1 MTTIA
6 RSFKFLI
13 LGTVTATL
21 ISVISISLLRLLAS
35 SASNFQCLSQ
45 NPISHPRLKVY
56 VAPLRRALNYGLLEH
71 YWSLSLP
78 DSRLPYG
85 SDPDHLTNAS
95 YFRRPSFS
103 YPENPVI
110 KQYSAEYWILG
121 DLETSGESRDVRS
134 VAQRV
139 ETWEDADVVFVPF
152 FATLSAELELGWGRK
167 GWFGKKGNE
176 NMDYVR
182 QMEVIRNVTETD
194 AWKRSGGKDH
204 VFVLTGSVFL
214 WSFFHSF
221 FFFLV
226 FILFKRFKFIVL
238 NQKF

>member
-1 MTTIA
+1 M
-6 RSFKFLI
+6 
-13 LGTVTATL
+13 
-21 ISVISISLLRLLAS
+21 
-35 SASNFQCLSQ
+35 
-45 NPISHPRLKVY
+45 
-56 VAPLRRALNYGLLEH
+56 
-71 YWSLSLP
+71 
-78 DSRLPYG
+78 
-85 SDPDHLTNAS
+85 
-95 YFRRPSFS
+95 
-103 YPENPVI
+103 
-110 KQYSAEYWILG
+110 
-121 DLETSGESRDVRS
+121 RS

-167 GWFGKKGNE
+167 GWFGKKRNE